1 MIIGL
6 TGSSGSGKSVAA
18 KFFAQKDFF
27 VIDFDEIS
35 REICNKGEPCLN
47 ELTEQFGCDIIDSDG
62 NLLRK
67 KLGNIVFADSEKL
80 KILNRITHKY
90 ILQKAQILV
99 EQNKHRNIVYDAPL
113 LFEAGLHKHCK
124 YVVSIICNRE
134 TQITRI
140 MKRDG
145 ISRATAE
152 GRINSQQPKEF
163 YIQQSDYYIDNSSTH
178 QEFIDKLEKLLEDIY
193 ADNCQ

>member
-90 ILQKAQILV
+90 ILQKADFGKKVRKRKELSHG
-99 EQNKHRNIVYDAPL
+99 NYKRN
-113 LFEAGLHKHCK
+113 CR
-124 YVVSIICNRE
+124 NRRN
-134 TQITRI
+134 QHHHALPCSAW
-140 MKRDG
+140 KV
-145 ISRATAE
+145 
-152 GRINSQQPKEF
+152 K
-163 YIQQSDYYIDNSSTH
+163 
-178 QEFIDKLEKLLEDIY
+178 
-193 ADNCQ
+193 